1 MYIPASTYR
10 IQFNS
15 AFPFASAQSIVSY
28 LAELG
33 ISDVYASPIFQSR
46 AGSTH
51 GYDVVDP
58 GSINQELGG
67 EEGLRQLVDSLQKKL
82 MGWIQDI
89 VPNHMAYDG
98 QNKMLMDV
106 LESGPDSDYYD
117 SFDVN
122 WNHSY
127 LNIQGRILAPFLGD
141 FYNVC
146 LEQGQIQLKYDES
159 GLSINYYNLKL
170 PLNINTYYPVF
181 THNLKKFKQKLKKGD
196 PDYIRFLA
204 ALYTLRSIPTKVDL
218 LERTDQIAF
227 VKELLWE
234 LYSHSTDIHQF
245 VDETIAQFN
254 GIPEDPGSFDLLDR
268 LLTEQYFNL
277 TFWKVGAEEINYRR
291 FFTINELISLRIED
305 REVFKRTHELI
316 FRLIDQGIFRGLR
329 IDHIDGLYD
338 PGEYLDRLREKAK
351 DAYIVVEKILE
362 ADESL
367 RRNWPIQGATGYESL
382 IKINGLFCDGRQEE
396 EFTSVYTSFSRL
408 RDDFENVAEA
418 KKRVI
423 LDRNLAGDVDN
434 LSYNLKQIA
443 SRHRYANDFTLY
455 SLRKALIEVLVR
467 FPVYRVYVTGNVL
480 NEQEQGYVNVAISQ
494 SLEAMPDLA
503 NELYF
508 IQKLLLLNYDESLNE
523 DERQEWIHFAR
534 RTQQLFGPLM
544 AKGVEDTAF
553 YVYNRL
559 MSLNE
564 VGGDPGCF
572 GTSVESFHIFNQD
585 RALHWPHTLNTLATH
600 DTKRGEDA
608 RARISILSEIPE
620 DWKDC
625 LEEWHEANLHFKKKV
640 RRWEYPARNDEYLL
654 YQTLIGS
661 MPFFSGEEPD
671 YYHRDYLQFI
681 QRVKEYLIKAVRE
694 AKVHTAWLNNNIEY
708 EEAATQF
715 VEQIL
720 LPSDD
725 NDFLPSFV
733 PFQKQIQHLGI
744 FNSLSQTLLKLM
756 VPGIPDI
763 YQGSEF
769 WDLSMVDPDNRR
781 PVDYEQR
788 KVCLQVI
795 RAGLERDPQPL
806 IQQLLATRQDG
817 RIKQFVI
824 YLGLQTR
831 RQYPELFQSGDYQ
844 PLQVEGSRQEHVVAF
859 TRTFQGQTILV
870 AVPRLIATLVDVG
883 KDPLGAEVWGDTRL
897 RLPQKTKRTWRNLL
911 TQATLPSQGSL
922 LMADLLDLMPLGLL
936 ICDHD

>member
-1 MYIPASTYR
+1 MYIPSSTYR
-10 IQFNS
+10 IQFNASFPLS
-15 AFPFASAQSIVSY
+15 AAQQIVSY

-33 ISDVYASPIFQSR
+33 ISDIYASPIFQARS
-46 AGSTH
+46 GSSH

-58 GSINQELGG
+58 CSINHELGG
-67 EEGLRQLVDSLQKKL
+67 EEDLLALIEALKKQK

-106 LESGPDSDYYD
+106 LESGPDSDFYE

-127 LNIQGRILAPFLGD
+127 LNIQGRILAPFLGN

-146 LEQGQIQLKYDES
+146 LEQGQIKLCYDES
-159 GLSINYYNLKL
+159 GLSISYYSLKL
-170 PLNINTYYPVF
+170 PLNINTYYSVF

-196 PDYIRFLA
+196 PDYIKFLA
-204 ALYTLRSIPTKVDL
+204 ALYTLRSIPTKADL

-234 LYSHSTDIHQF
+234 LYSHSSDIHHF

-254 GIPEDPGSFDLLDR
+254 GIPEEASSFDLLDR

-277 TFWKVGAEEINYRR
+277 AFWKVGAEEINYRR

-305 REVFKRTHELI
+305 KEVFKRTHELI
-316 FRLIDQGIFRGLR
+316 ADFVNRDIFQGLR
-329 IDHIDGLYD
+329 VDHIDGLYD
-338 PGEYLDRLREKAK
+338 PGEYLKRLRDKAK
-351 DAYIVVEKILE
+351 TAYIVVEKILE
-362 ADESL
+362 ADEPLQDS
-367 RRNWPIQGATGYESL
+367 WPIQGSTGYEFL
-382 IKINGLFCDGRQEE
+382 IKATGLFCDSRNEE
-396 EFTSVYTSFSRL
+396 EFTSIYTGFSRHKE
-408 RDDFENVAEA
+408 DFEEVAEA

-434 LSYNLKQIA
+434 LSYYLKQLA
-443 SRHRYANDFTLY
+443 SHHRYANDFTLY

-467 FPVYRVYVTGNVL
+467 FPVYRIYFTDETL
-480 NEQEQGYVNVAISQ
+480 SEQEMSYVQTAIAESI
-494 SLEAMPDLA
+494 EDVPDLN
-503 NELYF
+503 NELRF
-508 IQKLLLLNYDESLNE
+508 IEKVLLLDYDESLNE
-523 DERQEWIHFAR
+523 EERHEWIDFAK
-534 RTQQLFGPLM
+534 RTQQLSGPLM

-559 MSLNE
+559 ISLNE
-564 VGGDPGCF
+564 VGGDPGRF
-572 GTSVESFHIFNQD
+572 GTSVEDFHRFNHYRCQ
-585 RALHWPHTLNTLATH
+585 HWPHTLNTLATH

-608 RARISILSEIPE
+608 RARINILSEIPE

-625 LEEWHEANLHFKKKV
+625 LEEWHQANLKFKKKV
-640 RRWEYPARNDEYLL
+640 RRSEYPDRNDEYLL

-661 MPFFSGEEPD
+661 MPFFSGEEPA

-681 QRVKEYLIKAVRE
+681 QRVKDYLIKAVRE
-694 AKVHTAWLNNNIEY
+694 AKVHTAWLKNDTDY

-720 LPSDD
+720 LPSDE

-733 PFQKQIQHLGI
+733 PFQRQIQHLGI
-744 FNSLSQTLLKLM
+744 FNSLSQTLLKLTS
-756 VPGIPDI
+756 PGIPDI

-769 WDLSMVDPDNRR
+769 WELSMVDPDNRR
-781 PVDYEQR
+781 PVDYQQR
-788 KVCLQVI
+788 QVCLQ
-795 RAGLERDPQPL
+795 ALKSGLDRDPKQL

-824 YLGLQTR
+824 YLGLQIR
-831 RQYPELFQSGDYQ
+831 RTYPEIFRSGNYL
-844 PLQVEGSRQEHVVAF
+844 PIEVKGSYRQHIVAF
-859 TRTFQGQTILV
+859 VREIENQAILV
-870 AVPRLIATLVDVG
+870 AVPRLVTGLVEAGV
-883 KDPLGAEVWGDTRL
+883 DPIGGEIWGDTEL
-897 RLPQKTKRTWRNLL
+897 VLPQKMQQHWRNLF
-911 TQATLPSQGSL
+911 TQDTLISQGSL
-922 LMADLLDLMPLGLL
+922 LAKDVFDLMPLGLFAL
-936 ICDHD
+936 DKT